1 MLLQGYRKA
10 HRVEVVECALFATPN
25 PLKSHESQKE
35 LSPLV
40 QHLCRNAKVVQV
52 FEAFEGDSRR
62 KSPGRQI
69 TYRG

>member
-1 MLLQGYRKA
+1 MMAQACCEA
-10 HRVEVVECALFATPN
+10 HRVEVVERDLFATPN
-25 PLKSHESQKE
+25 SLKSHESPKE

-52 FEAFEGDSRR
+52 LEAFEGDSRR

-69 TYRG
+69 THRG